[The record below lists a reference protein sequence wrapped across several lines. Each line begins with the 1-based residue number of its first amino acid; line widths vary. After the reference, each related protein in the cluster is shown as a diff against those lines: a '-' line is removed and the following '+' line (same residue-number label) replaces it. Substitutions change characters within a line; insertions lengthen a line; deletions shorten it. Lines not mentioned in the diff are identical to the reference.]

1 MDQYKE
7 VVRTLNKELTAVTE
21 KLKQESIFRE
31 KAQEAQANL
40 EVELTAICRQIETAR
55 ANAITEFKA
64 SQPFID
70 ACAVY
75 YGDRFEDCLKH
86 VGAIYPNLDLS
97 KVTMDDLMLTTLA
110 FGDTVSKETDDST
123 YTEQNLKDD
132 GVVLVQLALEKPIT
146 PLVPSAED
154 PFVHDAQNFATQDA
168 PNSFAQDT

>member
-86 VGAIYPNLDLS
+86 VGAVYLNLDLS
-97 KVTMDDLMLTTLA
+97 KVTMDDPMPTTPA
-110 FGDTVSKETDDST
+110 FGDTVSEETNDST
-123 YTEQNLKDD
+123 HTEQDLKDD
-132 GVVLVQLALEKPIT
+132 GVVLVQLALEKPVT

-154 PFVHDAQNFATQDA
+154 PFVHDAQNFTAQDA